1 MFGLY
6 THTVHGGNPGLL
18 NIKRDKAPPLE
29 GGGEGF
35 RGPNDL

>member
-6 THTVHGGNPGLL
+6 THTVHGGNPGLV
-18 NIKRDKAPPLE
+18 NVIKNGNL
-29 GGGEGF
+29 GGGGGGF